1 MTPGLRSFPR
11 ARRRTR
17 IVLAGLV
24 ISGLAALAWARFGSP
39 SPRLVYN
46 PSDSVPVGWYA
57 VHPFVRGTHAI
68 SVGSVVL
75 AWLPHEA
82 AVLAARRDYLPRQ
95 VPLLK
100 PVAAVAPETVC
111 VTGGVVRID
120 GRPVA
125 AVLSVDGRGRPL
137 HAWNHCRRLH
147 AGELFLLSTSNPASY
162 DSRYFGPVRTSS
174 VLGIAHPIW
183 LEKQP

>member
-1 MTPGLRSFPR
+1 MTSGLPHLPHSQ
-11 ARRRTR
+11 RRTR
-17 IVLAGLV
+17 RILVGLAIG
-24 ISGLAALAWARFGSP
+24 GLAALAWATFRAP

-46 PSDSVPVGWYA
+46 PSDSVPVGWYD
-57 VHPFVRGTHAI
+57 VHPFVRGTHAV

-75 AWLPHEA
+75 AWLPRKA
-82 AVLAARRDYLPRQ
+82 SVLAARRDYLPRQ

-100 PVAAVAPETVC
+100 PVAAVAPEKVC
-111 VTGGVVRID
+111 VINGVVRID
-120 GRPVA
+120 GQPVA
-125 AVLSVDGRGRPL
+125 AVLHVDGRGRPL

-147 AGELFLLSTSNPASY
+147 AGEVFLLSTSNPASY

-183 LEKQP
+183 LEKRP